1 MMCAFNCCTE
11 FKSKLALFKFFFF
24 YKKNCGGVCIKE
36 LASRRGLL

>member
-1 MMCAFNCCTE
+1 VHLTAAPNLRVNLLSLSF
-11 FKSKLALFKFFFF
+11 FFFF